1 MSLEFRTHG
10 QAMTAI
16 RTWFLDFTD
25 ELPQGVTLVNA
36 SALHVPPVGG
46 TPTTPVT
53 IVQQDTQVW
62 MTLGPVNVLGNH
74 VVFVTYFMSDGEQDS
89 IKLVVPVSY

>member
-25 ELPQGVTLVNA
+25 ELPQGVILTDA
-36 SALHVPPVGG
+36 TATHVPPEGG
-46 TPTTPVT
+46 AVTTPAA

-62 MTLGPVNVLGNH
+62 MTLGPVDILGNH
-74 VVFVTYFMSDGEQDS
+74 VVYVNYFMSDGEKDS